1 MEDEFT
7 DGIRPCDISA
17 VQCLVDD
24 EIGSGY
30 GKPPRRAQI
39 QRYPDVL
46 SLTKQETPQSRRR
59 QVVKTANRETDT
71 RKCPSR
77 TVSVVEDKPQLPED
91 VQEESPSSWQENEDV
106 YYEVGDEED
115 YKQEYEEPQ
124 YYELVDENGTVIDNQ
139 VYYYQV
145 DPEIEYV
152 EEGTWE
158 ITDEPHVPIKS
169 TATKDER
176 RLPDGQID
184 IELD

>member
-1 MEDEFT
+1 M
-7 DGIRPCDISA
+7 
-17 VQCLVDD
+17 
-24 EIGSGY
+24 
-30 GKPPRRAQI
+30 
-39 QRYPDVL
+39 
-46 SLTKQETPQSRRR
+46 
-59 QVVKTANRETDT
+59 
-71 RKCPSR
+71 
-77 TVSVVEDKPQLPED
+77 SVVEDKPQLPED

-124 YYELVDENGTVIDNQ
+124 YYENGTVIDNQ